1 MNPDEFKTTGKQLF
15 TIRESGLMD
24 DYEVNVAIDFDFPG
38 VKEKIKEMS
47 MFWGSH
53 PPETDHFE
61 EHLDFVLRLIA
72 SDVFYM
78 KKGEGLND
86 YGVAKEF
93 SEREGYYFPLDG
105 SHGILVR
112 SSHFPDIGMD
122 TFEVGT
128 QKEYPG
134 SFEIKPPK
142 W

>member
-53 PPETDHFE
+53 PPETDPFE
-61 EHLDFVLRLIA
+61 EHLDFLLRLIA
-72 SDVFYM
+72 TDTFYL
-78 KKGEGLND
+78 KTGEGLND
-86 YGVAKEF
+86 YGVVQEF
-93 SEREGYYFPLDG
+93 SEREGYYPLDG
-105 SHGILVR
+105 GHGILVR

>member
-24 DYEVNVAIDFDFPG
+24 DYEVNVAIDFDLPG

-47 MFWGSH
+47 MFWGGH
-53 PPETDHFE
+53 PPETAPFE
-61 EHLDFVLRLIA
+61 EHLDFLLRLIA
-72 SDVFYM
+72 TDTFYL
-78 KKGEGLND
+78 KTGEGLND
-86 YGVAKEF
+86 YGVVQEF
-93 SEREGYYFPLDG
+93 SEREGYYPLDG

>member
-53 PPETDHFE
+53 PPETDPFE
-61 EHLDFVLRLIA
+61 EHLDFLLRLIA
-72 SDVFYM
+72 TDTFYL
-78 KKGEGLND
+78 KTGEGLND
-86 YGVAKEF
+86 YGVVQEF
-93 SEREGYYFPLDG
+93 SEREGYYPLDG